1 MKWTYSYVFVS
12 VRALRRWGAIN
23 NLLLRSLTSIREKA
37 TSTKGRVCK
46 PSQKIALMAYQ
57 AQLTMNALFQSHP
70 RRCENSCLCTKY
82 PPAYNPHWRSWRN
95 WIQKRR
101 RSLWES
107 LDCFFS
113 HGQFSASKIQCWIKG
128 ASLLRI
134 WFVQTGRSWDSFYS
148 ISSTCLRSNQGFCLE
163 MVPWF

>member
-1 MKWTYSYVFVS
+1 MKWAHSYVFVS

-23 NLLLRSLTSIREKA
+23 NLLLRSLTTICEKA
-37 TSTKGRVCK
+37 ASTKGRVCK
-46 PSQKIALMAYQ
+46 PSQKIALMAYR
-57 AQLTMNALFQSHP
+57 ALFQSHP
-70 RRCENSCLCTKY
+70 RLCENSCSCTKY
-82 PPAYNPHWRSWRN
+82 PPAYDPHCRSWRN

-101 RSLWES
+101 GSLRES

-128 ASLLRI
+128 ASLLRT
-134 WFVQTGRSWDSFYS
+134 WFVQTGRSWNSFCS
-148 ISSTCLRSNQGFCLE
+148 ISSTCLRSNQRFCLK